1 MIVIVMLNVHCSPYN
16 DDNDSDNDAKCSP
29 WKQEGDGNNQDGR
42 GGRVEGDAGEFVCI
56 FLFVFV
62 FVHMAKTT
70 IMWSQEENIK
80 RSKNQTCENLVR
92 RSPSDD
98 NWLSYKEQIRHSVFV
113 I

>member
-1 MIVIVMLNVHCSPYN
+1 MIVIMRLGDGRGPHSQIVIMMLNVHLGSRKVM
-16 DDNDSDNDAKCSP
+16 ATI
-29 WKQEGDGNNQDGR
+29 R
-42 GGRVEGDAGEFVCI
+42 TAGVAGWRETLEN
-56 FLFVFV
+56 LFVF
-62 FVHMAKTT
+62 FYLYLYLYLY
-70 IMWSQEENIK
+70 IWRRQLSQEENIK

>member
-1 MIVIVMLNVHCSPYN
+1 MLNDDSNNNNDNN
-16 DDNDSDNDAKCSP
+16 DDNDSDNDVHCSP

-56 FLFVFV
+56 FLFVFVFV